1 MVDIVLTAGLVL
13 GITAASSIALTLLAI
28 VLGRIKV

>member
-1 MVDIVLTAGLVL
+1 MEQTIFMMCMFMGVSTVSL
-13 GITAASSIALTLLAI
+13 IAFTLLAI